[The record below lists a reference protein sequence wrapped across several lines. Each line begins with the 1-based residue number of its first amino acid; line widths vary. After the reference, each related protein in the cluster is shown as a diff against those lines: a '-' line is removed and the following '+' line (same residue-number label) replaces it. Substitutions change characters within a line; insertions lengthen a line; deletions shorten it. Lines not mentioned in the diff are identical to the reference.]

1 MKQYVVNIFSV
12 LLILFC
18 SSLVD
23 IVSFGYLTT
32 SLFLGI
38 YIVSILF
45 FQYYQQSYKE
55 EYSSWLN
62 LCWDPWCI
70 FCFFSKFLEASVF
83 GVRVCFNVFVL
94 NTHTQFLSRRFVPI
108 HTHSSLI
115 SCPLTSIIISSIIYQ
130 LENET
135 DDLIFICCS

>member
-12 LLILFC
+12 LLLPFY

-23 IVSFGYLTT
+23 MVSFGYLTT

-83 GVRVCFNVFVL
+83 DVRVCFNVFVL

-108 HTHSSLI
+108 HTHSNLI

-135 DDLIFICCS
+135 EDLIFICCS